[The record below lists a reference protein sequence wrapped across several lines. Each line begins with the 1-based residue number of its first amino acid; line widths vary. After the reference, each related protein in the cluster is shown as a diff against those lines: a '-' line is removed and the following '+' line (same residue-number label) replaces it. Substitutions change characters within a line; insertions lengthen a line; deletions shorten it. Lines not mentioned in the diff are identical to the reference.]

1 MPATDWPYP
10 FWIAHRGAGK
20 LAPENTLA
28 AARMARH
35 AGADMWELDV
45 AVSADGALFVMH
57 DDSLQRTTNAA
68 QRFPDRAPWTFSGF
82 TLAELEQ
89 LDYLNRLRNQR
100 ATPRG
105 KPNMR
110 VIC

>member
-1 MPATDWPYP
+1 MTRVLN
-10 FWIAHRGAGK
+10 IAHRGARS

-82 TLAELEQ
+82 TLAELEAEG
-89 LDYLNRLRNQR
+89 LG
-100 ATPRG
+100 PFFKRG
-105 KPNMR
+105 LSW
-110 VIC
+110 V